1 MSLEKETK
9 EKIIKKFQRVKTD
22 TGSAEVQ
29 VALLSERI
37 KSLSDHLKLHKKDA
51 HSRRGLLQLV
61 NKRRKLLN
69 YLKGK
74 QATAYEGL
82 VKKLDIKG

>member
-1 MSLEKETK
+1 MSLEKDTK
-9 EKIIKKFQRVKTD
+9 EKIIKKFQRVKND

-37 KSLSDHLKLHKKDA
+37 KDLSDHLKQHKKDA

-69 YLKGK
+69 YLKTK
-74 QATAYEGL
+74 QAGAYEGL

>member
-69 YLKGK
+69 YLKTK
-74 QATAYEGL
+74 QLGAYEGL

>member
-1 MSLEKETK
+1 MSLQKETK
-9 EKIIKKFQRVKTD
+9 EKIIKKFQRAKTD
-22 TGSAEVQ
+22 TGSADVQ

-37 KSLSDHLKLHKKDA
+37 KSLSDHLKQHKKDA

-69 YLKGK
+69 YLKTK
-74 QATAYEGL
+74 QAGAYEGL

>member
-1 MSLEKETK
+1 MSLQKEIK
-9 EKIIKKFQRVKTD
+9 EKIIKKFQRVKND

-37 KSLSDHLKLHKKDA
+37 KYLSDHLKLHKKDA

-74 QATAYEGL
+74 QAGLYQGL